1 MPHPDDVPTPPEAP
15 NVRDGFAWL
24 VQQALFT
31 LTPFFMDG
39 AAGDPANA
47 RAAAE
52 TLLGS
57 YRIEAP
63 QDLQLA
69 TECIVCAYS
78 AMDNLR
84 QAKTDPEMPETRRLR
99 LRSGA
104 ASLNRA
110 SHRAR
115 RALEVLHK
123 HRAPAPEPWEAPSEP
138 SALAARAATEL
149 MREIIA
155 QTSQH
160 REHLPV
166 IRTPTAPV
174 PPKFMTREQRRAA
187 KLAARR
193 EARRAQDL
201 AYAARLSPA

>member
-1 MPHPDDVPTPPEAP
+1 MTHPDDVPTHPEP
-15 NVRDGFAWL
+15 TDVPDGFAWL

-39 AAGDPANA
+39 AAGDPTNA

-52 TLLGS
+52 ALLGS
-57 YRIEAP
+57 YPVETP

-84 QAKTDPEMPETRRLR
+84 QAKTDPEMPESRRLR
-99 LRSGA
+99 LRSAA

-115 RALEVLHK
+115 HSLDVRHK
-123 HRAPAPEPWEAPSEP
+123 FRTPAPEPREAPSEP
-138 SALAARAATEL
+138 SGRETTRAAAEL
-149 MREIIA
+149 MHEIIA
-155 QTSQH
+155 QTAQY
-160 REHLPV
+160 REHPPV
-166 IRTPTAPV
+166 ARAPAA
-174 PPKFMTREQRRAA
+174 PSKFLTREQRRAA

-193 EARRAQDL
+193 EVRRAQDL
-201 AYAARLSPA
+201 AYAASRAPA